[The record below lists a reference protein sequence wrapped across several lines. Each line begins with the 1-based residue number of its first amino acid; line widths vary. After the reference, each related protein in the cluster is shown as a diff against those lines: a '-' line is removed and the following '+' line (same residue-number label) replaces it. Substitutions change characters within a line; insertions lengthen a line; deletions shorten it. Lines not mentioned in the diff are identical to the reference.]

1 MARRQSLSSLP
12 TRAMPEGDR
21 IPGFRL
27 IRELGTGGSSRVYLV
42 EHGLR
47 QRAVVLKLL
56 RPEVAQDVELTAQL
70 RASLQALRGVRHPH
84 LETLLEI
91 SDDADRLWWVS
102 EYLPGGDL
110 RDRLRSVP
118 DGLPVD
124 DALRILM
131 EIARGLSALHARGL
145 LHRDL
150 KPANI
155 LFDVEGRAV
164 IADYGLVVARSDQNT
179 PWRPSLAGGTPL
191 YMSPEQQAGGALD
204 GRADLYSVGCV
215 LHELLT
221 GQPPIFERRPACAR
235 ASACE
240 CRYARLAGT
249 LPLAA
254 TVAGQFAGQVAR
266 VSAGQHPAT
275 VNRAA
280 GQCQFLA
287 GSRSA
292 ARLLRGR
299 AGALYDT
306 HDCIATFASRV
317 AVDGVTCLW
326 DLCIALA
333 VVCAVIHRRW
343 TCRNLRLK
351 FVRSPKP

>member
-1 MARRQSLSSLP
+1 VARRQSLSSLP

-110 RDRLRSVP
+110 RDRLRSAP

-221 GQPPIFERRPACAR
+221 GQPPYSSDDPHALAR
-235 ASACE
+235 LHASAATPVLPAR
-240 CRYARLAGT
+240 CRWLQPLLDSLLAKSPESRLDNTQQLLTA
-249 LPLAA
+249 LQAS
-254 TVAGQFAGQVAR
+254 
-266 VSAGQHPAT
+266 VSSSPEAEA
-275 VNRAA
+275 
-280 GQCQFLA
+280 
-287 GSRSA
+287 
-292 ARLLRGR
+292 LRGYSEAAQVR
-299 AGALYDT
+299 YTTRMTALPR
-306 HDCIATFASRV
+306 SLPV
-317 AVDGVTCLW
+317 W
-326 DLCIALA
+326 PWIALLA
-333 VVCAVIHRRW
+333 FGIFALLW
-343 TCRNLRLK
+343 QW
-351 FVRSPKP
+351 FVR